1 MFLGR
6 LTEAQIEALPY
17 LFDFWALPH
26 QRPPSS
32 GDWRT
37 WVIMGGRGAGKTRAG
52 AEWVRSIAE
61 GPTPHASGA
70 ARRIAIVGETIDQTR
85 EVMVFGESG
94 ILAVSPPDRR
104 PKWIAGRKMLEWPN
118 GATAHV
124 FSAHDPDALRGPQFD
139 ALWADELAKWKQGED
154 AWDML
159 QFALRLGDHP
169 QACVTTTPRN
179 AAVLKDLLAR
189 DSTVVTHAPTSAN
202 AANLAEGFIAEVTA
216 RYGGTRLGRQE
227 LDGVLLNDVEGALW
241 RSADLAACAVDDVPA
256 LDRIVVA
263 VDPPVSH
270 HGKSDACGIVVVG
283 AVISGPVQEWRAYV
297 LADLTVNATS
307 PTEWANVAIV
317 AMDRF
322 GAHRLV
328 AEVNQ
333 GGDLVESVVRQIDP
347 LVSYRAVRASKGKVA
362 RAEPVAAL
370 YEQGRVSHVRGLGAL
385 EDQMCQMA
393 REGFAGSGSPDR
405 VDALVWAIQDLILDP
420 AAAWRAPRMR
430 SLP

>member
-1 MFLGR
+1 LFLKG
-6 LTEAQIEALPY
+6 LTTSQIEALPY

-26 QRPPSS
+26 QRPPE

-61 GPTPHASGA
+61 GPTPHACGR

-85 EVMVFGESG
+85 EVMIFGESG

-104 PKWIAGRKMLEWPN
+104 PAWIAGRKMLLWPN

-139 ALWADELAKWKQGED
+139 ALWADELAKWKSGDD

-159 QFALRLGDHP
+159 QFALRLGDCP

-179 AAVLKDLLAR
+179 VPVLKDLLDR
-189 DSTVVTHAPTSAN
+189 DSTVMTHAPTSAN
-202 AANLAEGFIAEVTA
+202 AMNLADGFMEEVTA

-227 LDGVLLNDVEGALW
+227 LDGVLLADVEGALW
-241 RSADLAACAVDDVPA
+241 SSSALADATDTDIPEM
-256 LDRIVVA
+256 DRIVVA

-283 AVISGPVQEWRAYV
+283 AVTTGPVHTWRAYV
-297 LADLTVNATS
+297 LADLTAHTNS
-307 PTEWANVAIV
+307 PTEWAKIAIA

-322 GAHRLV
+322 GAQRMV

-333 GGDLVESVVRQIDP
+333 GGDLVETIVRGIDP
-347 LVSYRAVRASKGKVA
+347 LVSYKAVRAHKGKVA

-370 YEQGRVSHVRGLGAL
+370 YEQGRVSHVRGLGEL
-385 EDQMCQMA
+385 EDQMCLMTRQ
-393 REGFAGSGSPDR
+393 GFVGSGSPDR
-405 VDALVWAIQDLILDP
+405 VDALVWAIQDLILDT
-420 AAAWRAPRMR
+420 AAAWRAPRVR
-430 SLP
+430 TLG